1 MFLYNYDS
9 VDMMAFNIKQVQ
21 KLIIIVLMWVSL
33 PLFILLTNPE
43 NLPIP
48 LLVVPFL
55 LLYATLYMSAR
66 LSMKYLVPNL
76 TKGRTRLIATLI
88 ASLPT
93 LLLVLASIKQLT
105 IRDTAIVVGLLVFLV
120 FYLRRMDFLKI

>member
-1 MFLYNYDS
+1 
-9 VDMMAFNIKQVQ
+9 MAFNIKQVQ

-66 LSMKYLVPNL
+66 LSLMYLTPNL
-76 TKGRTRLIATLI
+76 TMGRTRLIAMLI
-88 ASLPT
+88 AGLPT

-120 FYLRRMDFLKI
+120 FYLRRIDFLKI